1 LLKALVKYFISKKY
15 FFIFSK
21 MSNLEKS
28 ELISQLKS
36 MVFFQKECLDKGEW
50 DDFDRAETQIR
61 RIEREIVGEE

>member
-1 LLKALVKYFISKKY
+1 
-15 FFIFSK
+15 